1 MRTIW
6 GAVTQIND
14 LGVVAEQCPYCE
26 RPVSCLLRSVCR
38 GHYVLFAKMTELS
51 WERSC
56 LCTGCLKAFPCDHS
70 WRYAAVVPI
79 QEAKALP
86 MEVLLTR
93 TNPVLAERIQFKEQ
107 VRALGGDARFA
118 VAYEHLESMR
128 PGALRSALLQQLLDW
143 DRLEEEQQ
151 ALLGQQIAARARAWQ
166 FARQIA
172 PGFPKPAGCV
182 THAVAALLVGLAFLW
197 VPAIR
202 GWLWGTVTVVA
213 GLIAATLFNGMFL
226 TRRVHRWTRMVL
238 VPEAKDANVSLDCF
252 VAVVG
257 DVPGSR
263 VGLTEDL
270 WPIKDQLE
278 TIRGVLFADG
288 ETLRLG

>member
-1 MRTIW
+1 M
-6 GAVTQIND
+6 TQ
-14 LGVVAEQCPYCE
+14 
-26 RPVSCLLRSVCR
+26 
-38 GHYVLFAKMTELS
+38 LS

-56 LCTGCLKAFPCDHS
+56 LCTGCHKAFPCEHS

-93 TNPVLAERIQFKEQ
+93 TNPLLAERIQFKEQ

-118 VAYEHLESMR
+118 VAYEYLEAMR
-128 PGALRSALLQQLLDW
+128 PGALRSGLLQQLLDW
-143 DRLEEEQQ
+143 DRLEEEQR

-172 PGFPKPAGCV
+172 PGFPEPAGCL
-182 THAVAALLVGLAFLW
+182 TPAVAALVVGLAFLW
-197 VPAIR
+197 VLVIR
-202 GWLWGTVTVVA
+202 SWLWGTSTAVA
-213 GLIAATLFNGMFL
+213 AFIAATLVNDL
-226 TRRVHRWTRMVL
+226 LLKRRVHRWTRMVL
-238 VPEAKDANVSLDCF
+238 VPEAQDANVSLDGF

-263 VGLTEDL
+263 LGLTEDL

-288 ETLRLG
+288 ELSETMI